1 MVFKILYVGIE
12 AELRIN
18 VKRLEDA
25 CYSIFELYSKKNAI
39 VSIDKT
45 MCSRIIVYGRDY
57 EVRLFV
63 HRSSG
68 DAILSISVGFS
79 GTGRWDSHKV
89 ASYATTV
96 FEEAFSTISRF
107 SEELKRI
114 RIYVKSS
121 LKLPTHRIRELVDEL
136 HQLGIALT
144 RLELR
149 DLEESS
155 IYVLSGLYV
164 ESGLRTYEISIL
176 ALMRSEPIAE
186 ASATISTSSTPDCL
200 LHDLVSL
207 MGTTWAFLELVAN
220 STSTRRGSDP

>member
-1 MVFKILYVGIE
+1 MTFKVLYVGIE

-45 MCSRIIVYGRDY
+45 ACSRIIVYGSDY

-63 HRSSG
+63 HRTNG
-68 DAILSISVGFS
+68 NAILSISVGFS
-79 GTGRWDSHKV
+79 GSGRWDSHRV
-89 ASYATTV
+89 ASYATTI
-96 FEEAFSTISRF
+96 FGETFSTISRF
-107 SEELKRI
+107 SEELRRI

-121 LKLPTHRIRELVDEL
+121 LRLPTHRIRGLIDEL
-136 HQLGIALT
+136 RQLGIALT
-144 RLELR
+144 KLELR

-155 IYVLSGLYV
+155 IYVMSGLYV
-164 ESGLRTYEISIL
+164 EPGLKTYEISIL
-176 ALMRSEPIAE
+176 ALIRNEPIAE
-186 ASATISTSSTPDCL
+186 ASATISTSSTLNCL

-220 STSTRRGSDP
+220 NVREGSDP

>member
-1 MVFKILYVGIE
+1 MGIE

-45 MCSRIIVYGRDY
+45 MCSRIIVYGSDY

-68 DAILSISVGFS
+68 DTILSISVGFS
-79 GTGRWDSHKV
+79 GSGRWDSHKV
-89 ASYATTV
+89 ASYAITI
-96 FEEAFSTISRF
+96 FEETFSAISKF
-107 SEELKRI
+107 NEELKRI

-121 LKLPTHRIRELVDEL
+121 LRLPTHRIRKLVNELR
-136 HQLGIALT
+136 QIGIALT

-164 ESGLRTYEISIL
+164 EPGLKTYEISIL
-176 ALMRSEPIAE
+176 ALVRSEPIVE
-186 ASATISTSSTPDCL
+186 ASATISTSSTLDYL
-200 LHDLVSL
+200 LHDLISL
-207 MGTTWAFLELVAN
+207 MGITWAFLELVTN
-220 STSTRRGSDP
+220 GVRQGSGP